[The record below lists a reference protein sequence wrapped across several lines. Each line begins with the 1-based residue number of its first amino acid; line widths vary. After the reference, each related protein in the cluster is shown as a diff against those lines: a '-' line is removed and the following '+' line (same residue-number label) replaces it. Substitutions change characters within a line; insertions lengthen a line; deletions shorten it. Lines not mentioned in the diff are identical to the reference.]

1 MALLKDGLSFGLLMN
16 KYIVT
21 LVKNG
26 TIFLRFYPITV
37 GDHVK
42 FFMLKEDIIGIEV
55 NEYNVWKSTKY
66 AFPFDICYPM
76 YTFMHLKFSHLNW
89 MVIYCYLI
97 AGRFGFTYNY

>member
-55 NEYNVWKSTKY
+55 NEYNV
-66 AFPFDICYPM
+66 
-76 YTFMHLKFSHLNW
+76 
-89 MVIYCYLI
+89 
-97 AGRFGFTYNY
+97 